1 MKLSRA
7 AGAGARPR
15 RRHRLAA
22 AGMASAAL
30 VLAPLGALPSAAA
43 ATPPQITTV
52 TSYTGTATV
61 TLGHPKPATKAKLSP
76 QAVAYN
82 SANGDEAVGVLT
94 GTGQA
99 HVYLIA
105 GATEPNEYHI
115 QTTPNT
121 FGTLVKGDAYL
132 VAGSGTLGLVADPGA
147 TTTTT
152 GGSTSPLAVTNPVA
166 PMSLAFDHSGNLLIA
181 GNHYSTTTQASGVQV
196 VAKATCSTS
205 CGYGYS
211 ALGAGH
217 LYSVA
222 GVGMR
227 GLTRTPAISF
237 TFGVLGFGLAVDAQG
252 NLLDSTNGD
261 VLYVNVGTTPVTRY
275 GKTIAG
281 RTALTVAGTST
292 TGAGKCAKGG
302 SSVPATGSKQS
313 PNLQFAHPYVDT
325 SGNVYLNDNW
335 TEAGTGC
342 VWVLPAAT
350 GTVDGM
356 PVTAG
361 KLYSLTGPST
371 ATAFT
376 NGAVANEASFTNPSA
391 VVTDPAGNLVV
402 SLSGTHPAVRVIAES
417 TGKFYGQTMTSG
429 HAYLIS
435 GGPTATRTTPGDAT
449 GFKFAGTKV
458 TFTTIVPYGITS
470 LVNGA
475 PGDVLLANGI
485 NGTTGSVYQITGGPT
500 SAGQPPPTV
509 ASISPSSGPVSG
521 GTKVT
526 ITGTNL
532 EGSTVD
538 FGTSSAA
545 VTSTSDSSLTVTT
558 PPHPLGPVTV
568 TVKSVAGTAT
578 VPDGFTYIPLTP
590 SITSIT
596 PNTGSTAGGTLVT
609 LKGVNLTTA
618 SAVTFGSGSGT
629 TVHAISSTEVTVVD
643 PPGSGTVTVTLT
655 NPGGTATLKTA
666 FTYVVGTPPSPPTA
680 VSVARAG
687 TGAVKVAWSPP
698 LTSGPLE
705 VTSYTATASPGGLTC
720 KASALTCTIV
730 GLTNGTTYAFTVVAT
745 NAAGTSSATP
755 PQRLIPGTPPA
766 APGTPTAVRGVGSVT
781 VRWTAPTPTAS
792 GFPVSGYTVTSS
804 PTARTCTVA
813 APSTPVCTV
822 ATLGVGTSYTFTVT
836 ATNVVGT
843 GPASTPSNPSV
854 PEKAVSSAGAG
865 YWEVASDGGIFAFGS
880 ATFAGSMGGKPLNA
894 PIVGVAATPTGNGY
908 WEVASDGGL
917 FAFGAAQ
924 FYGSMGGKPLN
935 APIVGMTAMPTGKG
949 YWEVASDGGIFAF
962 GSATFDGSM
971 GGKPLNAP
979 IVGLAT
985 TPTGNGYW
993 EVASDGGIFAFG
1005 SATFDGSMGGKP
1017 LNAPIVGLA
1026 TTPTG
1031 NGYWEVARDGGIFA
1045 FGSATFDGSMGGKPL
1060 NAPIVGL
1067 GVAPTGNGYWEVASD
1082 GGIFAFGAATF
1093 DGSMG
1098 GQPLDAPIVGIATT
1112 IGTGGA

>member
-196 VAKATCSTS
+196 VAKATCSSS

-350 GTVDGM
+350 GTVNGM

-371 ATAFT
+371 TTAFT

-485 NGTTGSVYQITGGPT
+485 NGTTGSVYEITGGPT

-509 ASISPSSGPVSG
+509 ASISPSLGIGERRDQGDDHRDKPRRVDRRLRHIVG
-521 GTKVT
+521 GGH
-526 ITGTNL
+526 IDIGL
-532 EGSTVD
+532 LAHGD
-538 FGTSSAA
+538 YPA
-545 VTSTSDSSLTVTT
+545 
-558 PPHPLGPVTV
+558 PPARPRHGNGET
-568 TVKSVAGTAT
+568 VAGTAT

-629 TVHAISSTEVTVVD
+629 TVHAVSSTEVTVVD

-854 PEKAVSSAGAG
+854 PEKAVSG
-865 YWEVASDGGIFAFGS
+865 
-880 ATFAGSMGGKPLNA
+880 P
-894 PIVGVAATPTGNGY
+894 
-908 WEVASDGGL
+908 
-917 FAFGAAQ
+917 Q
-924 FYGSMGGKPLN
+924 
-935 APIVGMTAMPTGKG
+935 
-949 YWEVASDGGIFAF
+949 
-962 GSATFDGSM
+962 
-971 GGKPLNAP
+971 
-979 IVGLAT
+979 
-985 TPTGNGYW
+985 
-993 EVASDGGIFAFG
+993 
-1005 SATFDGSMGGKP
+1005 
-1017 LNAPIVGLA
+1017 
-1026 TTPTG
+1026 
-1031 NGYWEVARDGGIFA
+1031 AR
-1045 FGSATFDGSMGGKPL
+1045 
-1060 NAPIVGL
+1060 
-1067 GVAPTGNGYWEVASD
+1067 
-1082 GGIFAFGAATF
+1082 
-1093 DGSMG
+1093 
-1098 GQPLDAPIVGIATT
+1098 
-1112 IGTGGA
+1112 GTGRWPATGASLPSVRPRSTARWAANRSTPPSSGWRQPRQATATGRWPPTAVSSPSVQPSSTAPWGANR